1 MKCAH
6 ALAYSIFLPKTLR
19 NTRNSCLYLILYIMA
34 DLFDV
39 RREIMDNLLNVDD
52 EDLIEE
58 EIQLFLEFVIRGQQ
72 QQQRGVRHARKRKR
86 HVLNYADQWVRYQK
100 WRLAGNHIAG
110 GSLSLA
116 LRSPARPGFA
126 LGRRFQKHHWIIKGR
141 ILSALGRGTRFG

>member
-58 EIQLFLEFVIRGQQ
+58 EIQLFL
-72 QQQRGVRHARKRKR
+72 
-86 HVLNYADQWVRYQK
+86 N
-100 WRLAGNHIAG
+100 
-110 GSLSLA
+110 SLLEDNNNNSEEYDTPEKEKDTYLITKIN
-116 LRSPARPGFA
+116 GYV
-126 LGRRFQKHHWIIKGR
+126 IKGVDLQE
-141 ILSALGRGTRFG
+141 II

>member
-58 EIQLFLEFVIRGQQ
+58 EILEFVMRPTTTT
-72 QQQRGVRHARKRKR
+72 ARSTTR
-86 HVLNYADQWVRYQK
+86 QK
-100 WRLAGNHIAG
+100 
-110 GSLSLA
+110 
-116 LRSPARPGFA
+116 
-126 LGRRFQKHHWIIKGR
+126 KKK
-141 ILSALGRGTRFG
+141 TRT